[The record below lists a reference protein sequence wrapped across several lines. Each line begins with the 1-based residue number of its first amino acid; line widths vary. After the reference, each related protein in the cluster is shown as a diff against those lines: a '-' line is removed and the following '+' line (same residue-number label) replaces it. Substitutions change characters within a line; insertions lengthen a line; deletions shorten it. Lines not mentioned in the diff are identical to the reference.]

1 MFGDILFYIK
11 NRNVLF
17 LLKIFKKSISVL
29 NLEKDQ
35 MRIQS
40 PTNGEDYYLIQETSK
55 SLIKRYEDGSKII
68 KTCLIL
74 FGSVG
79 LVIAAYAGWK
89 YYKKWCI
96 HRSAQKT
103 RQTLRDIIRD
113 RAGTDATRN
122 EVGEED
128 QNLDRNVQEGRS
140 CVVCLGQQREVIL
153 LDCGHVCV
161 CADCAT
167 EIMRTRPLCPVCR
180 ATIVRVAPAFIA

>member
-1 MFGDILFYIK
+1 MVK
-11 NRNVLF
+11 
-17 LLKIFKKSISVL
+17 
-29 NLEKDQ
+29 
-35 MRIQS
+35 
-40 PTNGEDYYLIQETSK
+40 P
-55 SLIKRYEDGSKII
+55 
-68 KTCLIL
+68 
-74 FGSVG
+74 
-79 LVIAAYAGWK
+79 
-89 YYKKWCI
+89 
-96 HRSAQKT
+96 AQKT

-122 EVGEED
+122 ETGEED

-180 ATIVRVAPAFIA
+180 ASIARVAPAFIA